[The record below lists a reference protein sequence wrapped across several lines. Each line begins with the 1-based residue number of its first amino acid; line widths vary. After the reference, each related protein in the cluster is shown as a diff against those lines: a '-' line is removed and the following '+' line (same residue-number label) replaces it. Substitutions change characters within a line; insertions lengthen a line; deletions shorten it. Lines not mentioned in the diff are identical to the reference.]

1 MYLIFVASRWLMW
14 GTAGFIH
21 ALPHHVRVPTGGLS
35 WLFSLGLFLPQPCVC
50 RAVWV
55 RRSTQN
61 SPPRCESHLF
71 CSPDSVLHWTRL
83 LLMSRGDRTWM
94 WSALRGRKGLS
105 YKMRYEYC
113 VIFCLIFLQCIVSS
127 LDTTCCW
134 GKIQAY
140 TCYSTQKTPGC
151 IAKQLISTYCSQE
164 TTRKSH
170 NEIRNAK
177 CVHIKGAYA
186 FKKHQLYIGVGH
198 NIWL

>member
-21 ALPHHVRVPTGGLS
+21 ASPHHVRVPTGGLS
-35 WLFSLGLFLPQPCVC
+35 WLFSLGLFLPQASVC

-113 VIFCLIFLQCIVSS
+113 VIFCRIFLQCVVSS
-127 LDTTCCW
+127 LDTTVVG

-140 TCYSTQKTPGC
+140 TCYSTQKN
-151 IAKQLISTYCSQE
+151 AWV
-164 TTRKSH
+164 H
-170 NEIRNAK
+170 NKAADIHLLQPRNDKRMPQWNKKHAK
-177 CVHIKGAYA
+177 CVHIKGAHA
-186 FKKHQLYIGVGH
+186 FKKH
-198 NIWL
+198 